1 MNTLLK
7 KKFIVLM
14 VFTLMLSLFISTRAT
29 AQCTARTIIKDCK
42 SRFVSPYKY
51 SGCWMQEF
59 VLEQKYKRYEG
70 HFVVLEGLKY
80 QILFCSSGSAENVVI
95 NIYDKSMEY
104 GNKRKLY
111 GSSKKEGA
119 NLWIFEPTISGDYYV
134 EYVIP
139 KSPTGKSQTGCVMLM
154 LGTIIE
160 TEEDTETGQKVDP
173 TQIIR
178 KTVPKK

>member
-14 VFTLMLSLFISTRAT
+14 VFALLLSFFISTRAT

-42 SRFVSPYKY
+42 SKFVSPYKY

-59 VLEQKYKRYEG
+59 VLEKKYKRYEG
-70 HFVVLEGLKY
+70 HFLVLEGLKY
-80 QILFCSSGSAENVVI
+80 QILFCSSGSADNVVI
-95 NIYDKSMEY
+95 NIYDKSMDY
-104 GNKRKLY
+104 GEKRKKY
-111 GSSKKEGA
+111 GTSKNQGA
-119 NLWIFEPTISGDYYV
+119 NLWTFEPTASGDYFV

-139 KSPTGKSQTGCVMLM
+139 PSQTGKPQTGCVMLM

-160 TEEDTETGQKVDP
+160 TDEETETGQKVDP